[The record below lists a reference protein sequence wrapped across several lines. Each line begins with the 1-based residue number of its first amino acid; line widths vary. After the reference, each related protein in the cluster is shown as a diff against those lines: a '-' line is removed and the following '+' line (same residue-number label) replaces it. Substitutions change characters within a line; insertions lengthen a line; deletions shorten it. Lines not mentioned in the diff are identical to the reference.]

1 MGIEVPSKVK
11 DRLVRYGTYRL
22 AVSEAFALG
31 AKRFG
36 RDNNLVAEGGKI
48 KDLFNHEGESII
60 PLAGEVQME
69 APLVWRNRRGRGAG
83 EGEQDGKGG
92 ATRHLKEDDI
102 LGVEDELSGLA
113 QNIVEE

>member
-1 MGIEVPSKVK
+1 MKYRLVK
-11 DRLVRYGTYRL
+11 DGTYRP
-22 AVSEAFALG
+22 AVSEAFARRNK
-31 AKRFG
+31 ARM
-36 RDNNLVAEGGKI
+36 DTNLLAEGDKI

-92 ATRHLKEDDI
+92 ATRHLQR
-102 LGVEDELSGLA
+102 G
-113 QNIVEE
+113 